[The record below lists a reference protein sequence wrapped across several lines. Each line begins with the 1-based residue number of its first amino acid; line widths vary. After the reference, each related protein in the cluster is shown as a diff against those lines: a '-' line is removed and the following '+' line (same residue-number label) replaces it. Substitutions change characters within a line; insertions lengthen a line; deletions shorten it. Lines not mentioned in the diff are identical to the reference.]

1 MGYYT
6 NYNIYLEDGPE
17 EEFAKMLKDI
27 DDILGC
33 GDMSAFEAVYAKW
46 YSMGEDMDR
55 LSRKYPDIT
64 VRIYGD
70 GEESDDL
77 WQTFWHN
84 GRQFSE
90 RVHFAGYNDIKDK
103 LN

>member
-1 MGYYT
+1 M
-6 NYNIYLEDGPE
+6 E
-17 EEFAKMLKDI
+17 
-27 DDILGC
+27 
-33 GDMSAFEAVYAKW
+33 
-46 YSMGEDMDR
+46 R

-84 GRQFSE
+84 GKQFCE
-90 RVHFAGYNDIKDK
+90 RVHFASYNDIKDK

>member
-6 NYNIYLEDGPE
+6 QFSITLEDGPE
-17 EEFAKMLKDI
+17 EQYGRMLKDI

-46 YSMGEDMDR
+46 YRIEEDMER

-90 RVHFAGYNDIKDK
+90 RVHFACYNDIKDK

>member
-6 NYNIYLEDGPE
+6 NYSIYLEDGPE
-17 EEFAKMLKDI
+17 EEYVKMLKDI
-27 DDILGC
+27 DGILGC

-46 YSMGEDMDR
+46 YGVEEDMER

-84 GRQFSE
+84 GKQFSE
-90 RVHFAGYNDIKDK
+90 RVHFASYNDIKDK